1 MAPPAKSRPQKTAM
15 IIARRIVD
23 DIRRG
28 GYGVGDRLPAEKPML
43 EDFQIG
49 RGTLR
54 EALRFLELQGVIT
67 LKPGPG
73 GGPTVEKPD
82 ASHLATSLVLL
93 LQFDGAPFST
103 IVEARADLE
112 PIMARLAAGRL
123 NADQVT
129 ALTTSVD
136 QMRDNLGDREIF
148 LQTNKDFHE
157 VIAWASGNSL
167 YGFLIDALIG
177 IVDGTS
183 LGVDYPDT
191 RRTAIL
197 AAHSRIL
204 DALLKHDADAS
215 EAAMQTHMNEYSRYL
230 GKKYPTVL
238 AEPITW
244 DLI

>member
-1 MAPPAKSRPQKTAM
+1 MVQPARRPQKTAM

-28 GYGVGDRLPAEKPML
+28 GYTVGDRLPAEKPML
-43 EDFQIG
+43 EAYQIG

-54 EALRFLELQGVIT
+54 EALRFLELQGVIS

-82 ASHLATSLVLL
+82 AGSLATSLVLL
-93 LQFDGAPFST
+93 LQFEGAPFST
-103 IVEARADLE
+103 IVEARSGLE
-112 PIMARLAAGRL
+112 PVMARLAAARMGK
-123 NADQVT
+123 DEVK
-129 ALTTSVD
+129 ALTDSVD
-136 QMRDNLGDREIF
+136 QMRENLGDQEIF
-148 LQTNKDFHE
+148 LQTNRDFHE
-157 VIAWASGNSL
+157 TIAWASGNSL
-167 YGFLIDALIG
+167 FGFLIDALIG

-197 AAHSRIL
+197 VAHTRIL
-204 DALLKHDADAS
+204 DALLLQDGDIS
-215 EAAMQTHMNEYSRYL
+215 EASMQAHMNEYSKYL
-230 GKKYPTVL
+230 RKKYPDVL
-238 AEPITW
+238 AQPVTW